1 MINISKLGE
10 QKERNNVGHSK
21 VDEIMTSRFSH
32 GVKRRYRPQEAL
44 QTSERKREGRGAR
57 GRLCVRV
64 KETEKGRDRAW
75 RMEVGLQSKVHAQAP
90 NQLQHG

>member
-44 QTSERKREGRGAR
+44 QTSERKREGRNKDR
-57 GRLCVRV
+57 RKR
-64 KETEKGRDRAW
+64 KKKGENERER
-75 RMEVGLQSKVHAQAP
+75 K
-90 NQLQHG
+90 